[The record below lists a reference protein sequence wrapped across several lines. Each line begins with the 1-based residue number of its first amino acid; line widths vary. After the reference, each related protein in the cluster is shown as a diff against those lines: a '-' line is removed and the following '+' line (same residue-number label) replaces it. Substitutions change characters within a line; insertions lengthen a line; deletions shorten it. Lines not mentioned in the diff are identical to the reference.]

1 MREGKT
7 GVATRKILATQKSAM
22 GWTLFLSNL
31 LALALGLGCLAL
43 YYMRL
48 YAGSWAALGELDVT
62 DFWLQVASLD
72 PLQFKLTLGAVGQ
85 RVQSY
90 DVTEPLAV
98 FFAAYVGFLV
108 VQGLISAISGA
119 IWRGRVRQHLRRL
132 TSIAE
137 EARRLGQE
145 AGRPQEG
152 GAFAGGHRPHPAHRG
167 RAASCGR
174 PGLEGTGKR
183 HQ

>member
-1 MREGKT
+1 MHSRRREG
-7 GVATRKILATQKSAM
+7 LALLVS
-22 GWTLFLSNL
+22 LVV

-62 DFWLQVASLD
+62 DFWLHVTSFD

-98 FFAAYVGFLV
+98 FSAAYVSFLV

-119 IWRGRVRQHLRRL
+119 IWRGS
-132 TSIAE
+132 T
-137 EARRLGQE
+137 
-145 AGRPQEG
+145 QEG
-152 GAFAGGHRPHPAHRG
+152 GAFAGSHRPYPAHRG
-167 RAASCGR
+167 RAAPCGR

-183 HQ
+183 HQRPSRPDAGGLQPAVPVCLRRLP